1 LCRDILVPVRLEVNM
16 DMRGVRGATTT
27 GEDQAEQVI
36 SATRELL
43 EAILQANPGMQ
54 TEYIASVFFTVTQD
68 INSAF
73 PALAARQMGWDS
85 VPMMCAREIPVPGS
99 LPCCIRVLLHWNT
112 DVPQGAVRHVY
123 LREAVKLRPDL
134 AAHAQ

>member
-1 LCRDILVPVRLEVNM
+1 MRPEVNM

-27 GEDQAEQVI
+27 DEDQLDQVI

-43 EAILQANPGMQ
+43 EAILEANPGMQ
-54 TEYIASVFFTVTQD
+54 TEHIASVFFTVTQD
-68 INSAF
+68 ISSAF

-112 DVPQGAVRHVY
+112 DVPQGAIRHVY

>member
-1 LCRDILVPVRLEVNM
+1 M

-27 GEDQAEQVI
+27 DEDQMDQVI

-43 EAILQANPGMQ
+43 EAILEANPGMQ
-54 TEYIASVFFTVTQD
+54 TEHIASVFFTVTQD

-85 VPMMCAREIPVPGS
+85 VPMMCAREIPVSGS

-112 DVPQGAVRHVY
+112 DVPQSAVRHIY

-134 AAHAQ
+134 AGYAQ